1 LILFL
6 ACAVFLRLWGGV
18 LLGSQ
23 TLIPED
29 ILYRFAPFAASPGSH
44 SPGQTLTSDVALLMF
59 PWFKLVR
66 SSLLAGHLPLWNPY
80 AFGGSPL
87 LANGQSAPFSIF
99 TILALPFSPAYGMS
113 LVMLAR
119 LVVAGTGTFLFLHQL
134 GAGARAAVIGGVAFA
149 SSSFMVVWLG
159 WPMTSV
165 AAIVPFGFAAAER
178 HHRTGSRRAL
188 AGLALVLG
196 LQFLGGHIETSI
208 HFAGALAIYALVR
221 ALSATSARRVRL
233 AGLAAAGVVGVL
245 LAAAALVPLFEEVQR
260 SGIVGFR
267 ASTQFGQ
274 GHLQAQNLLNWLIP
288 NRLGNPA
295 IDGSDGPKPNYNEA
309 VGFAT
314 VTALMLA
321 PLGLAWLWR
330 RARSAA
336 AALVGIGLLA
346 AGTVYGPLAPIV
358 GRLPVLSVT
367 LNTRM
372 LVLLCFI
379 VAVLGGL
386 GAQQLEDRQR
396 PRPGALAVG
405 MLAIGAAAMVGLA
418 VMAYLLFTRRSEVET
433 MLPTIH
439 YAGFWVT
446 VAALSVIG
454 ATAMILAGAWR
465 GASRPAVAG
474 VAVLVIIEAA
484 IFAGPY
490 NPRVSPADVP
500 PPSAAM
506 RQLRLL
512 ASDRPV
518 VALESSIPE
527 TLSLYQIHDEAGYD
541 AVFPPRVSLYWSHA
555 DTHYHVPDDHHVV
568 LSSPRLTWLAA
579 AGVAYVEA
587 AETTPLEGART
598 VSTVENVALQAVPDA
613 RPFAYVAPG
622 LVRSRGADESVRLLA
637 SDPTGPVIVEGCC
650 GSTPAGPDASLHAPV
665 IALPLSRQGSE
676 RVAGDVVLSRDS
688 LVVVGQTYT
697 PDWVARVDGKQV
709 PVHPANVMLQ
719 SVEVPAGRHHVE
731 LSYEPASVRLGLALS
746 GFGVFGLMAL
756 LWLPLGFS
764 RSRFP
769 AVSR

>member
-1 LILFL
+1 
-6 ACAVFLRLWGGV
+6 
-18 LLGSQ
+18 
-23 TLIPED
+23 
-29 ILYRFAPFAASPGSH
+29 
-44 SPGQTLTSDVALLMF
+44 
-59 PWFKLVR
+59 
-66 SSLLAGHLPLWNPY
+66 
-80 AFGGSPL
+80 
-87 LANGQSAPFSIF
+87 
-99 TILALPFSPAYGMS
+99 
-113 LVMLAR
+113 
-119 LVVAGTGTFLFLHQL
+119 
-134 GAGARAAVIGGVAFA
+134 
-149 SSSFMVVWLG
+149 
-159 WPMTSV
+159 
-165 AAIVPFGFAAAER
+165 
-178 HHRTGSRRAL
+178 
-188 AGLALVLG
+188 
-196 LQFLGGHIETSI
+196 
-208 HFAGALAIYALVR
+208 
-221 ALSATSARRVRL
+221 
-233 AGLAAAGVVGVL
+233 
-245 LAAAALVPLFEEVQR
+245 
-260 SGIVGFR
+260 
-267 ASTQFGQ
+267 
-274 GHLQAQNLLNWLIP
+274 
-288 NRLGNPA
+288 
-295 IDGSDGPKPNYNEA
+295 
-309 VGFAT
+309 
-314 VTALMLA
+314 
-321 PLGLAWLWR
+321 
-330 RARSAA
+330 
-336 AALVGIGLLA
+336 
-346 AGTVYGPLAPIV
+346 
-358 GRLPVLSVT
+358 
-367 LNTRM
+367 
-372 LVLLCFI
+372 
-379 VAVLGGL
+379 
-386 GAQQLEDRQR
+386 
-396 PRPGALAVG
+396 
-405 MLAIGAAAMVGLA
+405 
-418 VMAYLLFTRRSEVET
+418 MAYLLFTRRSEVET

-622 LVRSRGADESVRLLA
+622 LVRSSGADESVRLLA

-650 GSTPAGPDASLHAPV
+650 GSTPAGPNASLHAPV